1 MGIPLNVDWQQIL
14 LHLFNFVILAGGLWL
29 LLYKPVKNFM
39 AKREA
44 YYKDMDKAAND
55 RLASAEEEQSKYS
68 GLIEKAQDEA
78 AELKKKAMADAETA
92 AKAHIAE
99 AEQEK
104 QRILDDARR
113 AAQAEKNKVLQEA
126 NAQIEEMVSAAV
138 DKLLVPAGSAY
149 DSFEDSGKE

>member
-14 LHLFNFVILAGGLWL
+14 LHLFNFIILAGGLWL

-39 AKREA
+39 EKREA
-44 YYKDMDKAAND
+44 HYKEIDDAANEK
-55 RLASAEEEQSKYS
+55 LAAAEAEQQKYS

-78 AELKKKAMADAETA
+78 AELKKKAMADADLA
-92 AKAHIAE
+92 AKAHIAD

-104 QRILDDARR
+104 QRIIDDAKR
-113 AAQAEKNKVLQEA
+113 AAQAEKNKVLQET

-138 DKLLVPAGSAY
+138 DKLLVSTESAY
-149 DSFEDSGKE
+149 DSFGKE